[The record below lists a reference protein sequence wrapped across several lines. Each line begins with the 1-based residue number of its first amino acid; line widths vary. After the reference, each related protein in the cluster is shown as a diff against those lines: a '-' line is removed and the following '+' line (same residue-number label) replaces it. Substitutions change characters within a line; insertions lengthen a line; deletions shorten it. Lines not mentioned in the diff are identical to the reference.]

1 MCPSKPAILVR
12 QFGFPRVQPPVGLNM
27 QLKDL
32 ASNLNI
38 DFVCVGSSLVVLG
51 NAAEIEQKVTLFIA
65 VALHSCRSFLS
76 NFLF

>member
-1 MCPSKPAILVR
+1 
-12 QFGFPRVQPPVGLNM
+12 M

-51 NAAEIEQKVTLFIA
+51 NAAEIEQKFTRFIA
-65 VALHSCRSFLS
+65 VALHSCRSLLS